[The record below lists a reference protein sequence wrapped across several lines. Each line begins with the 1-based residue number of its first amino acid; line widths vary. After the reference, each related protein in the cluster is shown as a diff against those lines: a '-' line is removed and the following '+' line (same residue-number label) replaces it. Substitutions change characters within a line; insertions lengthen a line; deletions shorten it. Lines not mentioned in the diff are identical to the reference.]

1 MAYKRPVFI
10 FSYYMNLTDASIGI
24 KQTLKELH
32 QYLVLM
38 FNDIEQRRKRFRDT
52 KIIKVSFYAN
62 NLI

>member
-1 MAYKRPVFI
+1 
-10 FSYYMNLTDASIGI
+10 MNLTDASIGI

>member
-1 MAYKRPVFI
+1 
-10 FSYYMNLTDASIGI
+10 MNVIDASIGI
-24 KQTLKELH
+24 EQTLNISLYS
-32 QYLVLM
+32 QYSVLM